1 LAQTATDFSLIYA
14 LTKAYYD
21 HTIKRELEA
30 DPRLKKQLSVITYE
44 KIFGRKSLPT
54 GTYIFTDLER
64 LDAEDT
70 EKAAIL
76 WHTLNSRSDIQ
87 VLNDPV
93 RSMRRFELLRT
104 LYARGINS
112 FNVYRVTDAERPGR
126 FPVFVRSEDDHQ
138 GSATHLLNTAEELDA
153 ALASMANAG
162 LRRENKI
169 IVEFCDVADEEGVYH
184 WCSAFRIG
192 PKTYP
197 SNHSFLR
204 KWMSKDHADLLK
216 EPAHAIANEKY
227 LQENPHSQQL
237 MEIFELAG
245 IQYGRIDYALLDGK
259 IQVFEINTNP
269 VALEAKRL
277 GDALDIIQTP
287 SKGRVAIRIP
297 RRIINPTVGALRA
310 KRNLLLPS
318 VLNALGLR
326 RFEKRIIDL
335 GRPIV
340 RFFRSRD

>member
-1 LAQTATDFSLIYA
+1 LAQTATDFSLINA

-21 HTIKRELEA
+21 HTVKRELLE
-30 DPRLKKQLSVITYE
+30 DPRLKKQLTVVTYE
-44 KIFGRKSLPT
+44 KIFRRKSLPT

-76 WHTLNSRSDIQ
+76 WHILNSRSDIQ

-93 RSMRRFELLRT
+93 RSMRRFELLRN

-112 FNVYRVTDAERPGR
+112 FNVYRVTDVERPDR
-126 FPVFVRSEDDHQ
+126 FPVFVRSEDEHR
-138 GSATHLLNTAEELDA
+138 GSATPLLNTAEELDA

-184 WCSAFRIG
+184 WYSTFRIG

-197 SNHSFLR
+197 ANHSFLR
-204 KWMSKDHADLLK
+204 KWMSKNPADVLK
-216 EPAHAIANEKY
+216 EPAHVMANEKY
-227 LQENPHSQQL
+227 IRENPHSQQL

-269 VALEAKRL
+269 TALEAQRL
-277 GDALDIIQTP
+277 GGALDAIQRP
-287 SKGRVAIRIP
+287 STGRVAIRIP
-297 RRIINPTVGALRA
+297 RRIIKPTVGALRA
-310 KRNLLLPS
+310 KRSLLLRS
-318 VLNALGLR
+318 VLNPLGLR
-326 RFEKRIIDL
+326 RFEQRIVDL
-335 GRPIV
+335 GRPV
-340 RFFRSRD
+340 ARFLRSRD